1 MVNGDKI
8 SLRGTPNFSAGI
20 VFFARDSVAQQ
31 DTFTISGD
39 YQTGDSIEFRVD
51 DKLFTYTVTSAD
63 VSSANGT
70 YSNAIANKNI
80 VDSIAEAMTENVNV
94 SEIVS
99 SSVARDMD
107 ITNDD
112 RTYLVLTAREPGT
125 RFLASS
131 VLNRATGSST
141 SLISSETT
149 RSNIDAGSNNLLIS
163 EDLTI
168 NLLGS
173 DGEPESFKHRGPKVV
188 MDINRSFSE
197 LTALRSSDLIING
210 QTVNLSL
217 AKDDELSPE
226 GINRNG
232 SAISKAEAINRI
244 SDDTGV
250 RAVVGKTVLTGVS
263 MEAGG
268 IVTGTLTINGFTS
281 PVIQT
286 VEDNIRES
294 RSVVVEAINRMTK
307 DTGVIAINTNDDYQ
321 GIRLEAPDG
330 RNIEIAFNTTA
341 RDSVFAQ
348 RTGLKQGVQS
358 GVYALESKYSEDP
371 QYANNT
377 EFNNPIT
384 LESSTT
390 GVIERSGLVAGTY
403 SENISTLNNNL
414 RDSVPPAL
422 AQISKFSFS
431 GTLDSAGAETFTVT
445 VNGKSKSYTTESG
458 DNIQDI
464 RAALIDAI
472 ETDPS
477 LGITVLANYGND
489 LDEVYVTAKN
499 PGIEFTA
506 TVSTDSSDAYIDADV
521 VRENFQAPTRKLN
534 NGDLIINGVEI
545 RGARIEDDVR
555 SVEISSG
562 SRKDSSAIALAA
574 AINSHEEET
583 GVTAKIVGAKIA
595 GSTTNTGFPGVF
607 PATGDYDLFVNGI
620 KVEVRL
626 TQDEPADTRRNNV
639 VEAINLLT
647 HTHGIIATNNNSGVT
662 LESTDGR
669 NMSVWFDGSVQGLS
683 AASFG
688 LDQGGA
694 VAQTST
700 VSLTQA
706 SAGATLASGT
716 TVALTVNGVRVEAT
730 AASSSYDAF
739 ADILKLAIDEAANDN
754 PSAFSNVEISIDPNS
769 KLISLQST
777 NAGIPFNIS
786 GAYSTS
792 DELDLTIQNT
802 VENSL
807 GKNEVSGIRGASA
820 SSLGARTV
828 YSNIKLVSENEF
840 EVKPGDNGF
849 GPNSS
854 FSELGF
860 VQGSFGGEATVEVS
874 PPRVGRLT
882 FQVGSRATQ
891 VITIDLGDFGKGG
904 PITNDVTGDVDDSLD
919 QMINRINSRESAEGV
934 LERLDAVMDKV
945 NANRANMGA
954 VINRLTH
961 AIDNLSNV
969 STNQSA
975 SRSQIMDADYAK
987 ASTELA
993 RSQILQ
999 QAGTAILAQAN
1010 ASQQVVLQLLNG

>member
-1 MVNGDKI
+1 M
-8 SLRGTPNFSAGI
+8 
-20 VFFARDSVAQQ
+20 
-31 DTFTISGD
+31 
-39 YQTGDSIEFRVD
+39 
-51 DKLFTYTVTSAD
+51 
-63 VSSANGT
+63 
-70 YSNAIANKNI
+70 YS
-80 VDSIAEAMTENVNV
+80 
-94 SEIVS
+94 
-99 SSVARDMD
+99 
-107 ITNDD
+107 
-112 RTYLVLTAREPGT
+112 
-125 RFLASS
+125 
-131 VLNRATGSST
+131 
-141 SLISSETT
+141 
-149 RSNIDAGSNNLLIS
+149 
-163 EDLTI
+163 
-168 NLLGS
+168 
-173 DGEPESFKHRGPKVV
+173 
-188 MDINRSFSE
+188 
-197 LTALRSSDLIING
+197 
-210 QTVNLSL
+210 
-217 AKDDELSPE
+217 
-226 GINRNG
+226 
-232 SAISKAEAINRI
+232 
-244 SDDTGV
+244 
-250 RAVVGKTVLTGVS
+250 
-263 MEAGG
+263 
-268 IVTGTLTINGFTS
+268 
-281 PVIQT
+281 
-286 VEDNIRES
+286 
-294 RSVVVEAINRMTK
+294 
-307 DTGVIAINTNDDYQ
+307 
-321 GIRLEAPDG
+321 
-330 RNIEIAFNTTA
+330 
-341 RDSVFAQ
+341 
-348 RTGLKQGVQS
+348 
-358 GVYALESKYSEDP
+358 LESKYSEDP

-506 TVSTDSSDAYIDADV
+506 TVSTDSSDAYIDAEV

-545 RGARIEDDVR
+545 RGARAEDDDR

-562 SRKDSSAIALAA
+562 SRKDSSAIALAK

-583 GVTAKIVGAKIA
+583 GVTAQIVGAKIA

-639 VEAINLLT
+639 VDAINLLT

-716 TVALTVNGVRVEAT
+716 TVALTVNGVRVEAQAT
-730 AASSSYDAF
+730 NSSYDAF
-739 ADILKLAIDEAANDN
+739 ADTLKLAIDEAANDN
-754 PSAFSNVEISIDPNS
+754 PSAFSNIEVSIDPNS
-769 KLISLQST
+769 KLITLQST
-777 NAGIPFNIS
+777 NAGIPFDIS

-792 DELDLTIQNT
+792 SELDLAIQNT
-802 VENSL
+802 IENSL

-904 PITNDVTGDVDDSLD
+904 PITNDVTGDVDESLD

-961 AIDNLSNV
+961 AIDNFSNV

-993 RSQILQ
+993 SSQILQ

-1010 ASQQVVLQLLNG
+1010 ASQQVVLAIIKWLIYLNLMYT

>member
-1 MVNGDKI
+1 M
-8 SLRGTPNFSAGI
+8 S
-20 VFFARDSVAQQ
+20 FARDSVAQQ

-39 YQTGDSIEFRVD
+39 FQTGDSIEFRVD
-51 DKLFTYTVTSAD
+51 DKLFTYTVTNAD

-80 VDSIAEAMTENVNV
+80 VDSIAEAMTENVHV

-112 RTYLVLTAREPGT
+112 STYLVLTAREPGT

-131 VLNRATGSST
+131 ILNRATGSST

-149 RSNIDAGSNNLLIS
+149 RSNVDAGSNNLLIS

-168 NLLGS
+168 SLLGS

-226 GINRNG
+226 GTNRNG

-250 RAVVGKTVLTGVS
+250 RAVVDKTVLTGVS

-268 IVTGTLTINGFTS
+268 VVTGTLTINGFTS

-286 VEDNIRES
+286 VQDNIRES

-321 GIRLEAPDG
+321 GVRLEASDG

-341 RDSVFAQ
+341 RDLVFAQ

-403 SENISTLNNNL
+403 GENISTLNNNL
-414 RDSVPPAL
+414 RDSVSPAL

-458 DNIQDI
+458 DNIEDI

-506 TVSTDSSDAYIDADV
+506 SVSTDSSDAYIDAEV

-545 RGARIEDDVR
+545 RGARAEDDDR
-555 SVEISSG
+555 SVEISSA

-574 AINSHEEET
+574 AINSHEEQT
-583 GVTAKIVGAKIA
+583 GVTAQIVGAKIA

-716 TVALTVNGVRVEAT
+716 TVALTVNGVRVEAQAT
-730 AASSSYDAF
+730 SSSYDAF
-739 ADILKLAIDEAANDN
+739 ADTLKLAIDEAANDN

-769 KLISLQST
+769 KLITLQST
-777 NAGIPFNIS
+777 NAGIPFDIS

-792 DELDLTIQNT
+792 SELDLTIQNT
-802 VENSL
+802 IENSL
-807 GKNEVSGIRGASA
+807 GKNEVSGIRQASA

-828 YSNIKLVSENEF
+828 YSNIKLVSSDEF

-854 FSELGF
+854 FTELGF
-860 VQGSFGGEATVEVS
+860 VQGTFGGEATVEVS

-904 PITNDVTGDVDDSLD
+904 PITNDVTGDVDESLD

-934 LERLDAVMDKV
+934 LERLDEVMDKV